1 MAKVLVSE
9 SKACG
14 VLLAALSLVT
24 ASFIPEPMVQ
34 YFPWIFVKTR
44 ASLYLFCSR
53 AGILRFLII
62 LSYRAS

>member
-24 ASFIPEPMVQ
+24 ASFIPEPMIQ
-34 YFPWIFVKTR
+34 YFPWIFVKTQLVR
-44 ASLYLFCSR
+44 VCTYFVRVLGS
-53 AGILRFLII
+53 
-62 LSYRAS
+62 